1 MRPADTNMA
10 SSSFPTVYW
19 PAWDADATFFPG
31 TQLPLE
37 SEGGLYAVLVF
48 LFYGDK
54 CVLADI
60 VDRGMC
66 IPSGRIEPGET
77 IDQAAVRECFEET
90 GALLHEQS
98 RTLIGCYRMTTRS
111 GAHAGQVRWNPVFVA
126 EALGFRP
133 LPAGSESRGMF
144 LAAVEDV
151 ADVYFFWDEL
161 VASVFDYAE
170 AERQKRFPP
179 GISLSAL
186 TEQSAP

>member
-1 MRPADTNMA
+1 MA
-10 SSSFPTVYW
+10 LPPFPTVYW
-19 PAWDADATFFPG
+19 AAWDADATFFPG
-31 TQLPLE
+31 TQLPRE

-54 CVLADI
+54 FVLADI
-60 VDRGMC
+60 VGRGMC
-66 IPSGRIEPGET
+66 IPSGRMEPGET
-77 IDQAAVRECFEET
+77 IDQTAVRECFEET

-111 GAHAGQVRWNPVFVA
+111 GPQAGQTRWNPVFVA

-133 LPAGSESRGMF
+133 LPPGSESQGMF

-161 VASVFDYAE
+161 IAAVFDFAE

-186 TEQSAP
+186 TGQE

>member
-1 MRPADTNMA
+1 MA
-10 SSSFPTVYW
+10 FPKFPTVYW
-19 PAWDADATFFPG
+19 SAWDADAVFFPG
-31 TQLPLE
+31 AQLPQG
-37 SEGGLYAVLVF
+37 SEGGLVSVLVF

-54 CVLADI
+54 FVLADI
-60 VDRGMC
+60 EGRGMC

-90 GALLHEQS
+90 GALLQEAG

-111 GAHAGQVRWNPVFVA
+111 GPQAGRTRWHPVFVA

-144 LAAVEDV
+144 LASIEDI

-161 VASVFDYAE
+161 IAAVFDYAE

-179 GISLSAL
+179 GLSLSEL
-186 TEQSAP
+186 TGQS

>member
-1 MRPADTNMA
+1 MA
-10 SSSFPTVYW
+10 VPPFPTVYW

-31 TQLPLE
+31 TQLPHE

-54 CVLADI
+54 LVLADI
-60 VDRGMC
+60 QDRGMC
-66 IPSGRIEPGET
+66 IPSGRIEPDET

-111 GAHAGQVRWNPVFVA
+111 GARAGQTRWSPVFVA
-126 EALGFRP
+126 EALGFKP

-161 VASVFDYAE
+161 IAAVFDYAE

-179 GISLSAL
+179 GLSLSEL
-186 TEQSAP
+186 TGQG